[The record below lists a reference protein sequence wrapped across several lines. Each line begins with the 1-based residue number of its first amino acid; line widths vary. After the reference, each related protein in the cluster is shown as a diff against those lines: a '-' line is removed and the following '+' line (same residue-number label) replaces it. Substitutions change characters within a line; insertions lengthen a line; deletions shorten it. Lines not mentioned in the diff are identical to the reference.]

1 MVALR
6 MAARLRFAQ
15 GSERLTALFADLRLV
30 GFGGFRNPVALCR
43 NGEYWP
49 TGRMALKALA
59 GARYRKT
66 PEALALGVL
75 R

>member
-30 GFGGFRNPVALCR
+30 GFGGFRSPVALCR
-43 NGEYWP
+43 NGECGL
-49 TGRMALKALA
+49 TGGMALKALT
-59 GARYRKT
+59 GPRYRKT
-66 PEALALGVL
+66 PKALALGAV